1 MIEAFSLGPLLIPT
15 RPLILVLCL
24 LFAIWLSGWLATRYQ
39 IDKSQAKAGVEYI
52 AWFALLGARLGFVIL
67 NWGAYQATPWTPFYL
82 WQPGYLYQ
90 TGLLFG
96 AGYLLWHI
104 YNCSPRLRKPFLR
117 LLVGSYVAAG
127 ILFTSA
133 IYSLDLL
140 RQPGVPGI
148 GDRAPDFKLQN
159 LSGDTVTL
167 SSLAGRA
174 VILNFWA
181 TWCPPCRREMPLLD
195 QIQKKY
201 GNKGLT
207 VVGLDVDEPLELVR
221 SYISSVNVSYPIW
234 VDAPRG
240 TRGYDRTQAIFSRF
254 GGVGFPSTIFI
265 DRAGIIQKIYI
276 GELSQGFLQY
286 QTENILRR

>member
-1 MIEAFSLGPLLIPT
+1 MVIPT
-15 RPLILVLCL
+15 RLLILVLCL
-24 LFAIWLSGWLATRYQ
+24 LFAIWLSGWLAARYQ
-39 IDKSQAKAGVEYI
+39 LDKSQVQAGVEYI

-67 NWGAYQATPWTPFYL
+67 NWSAYQATPWTALYL
-82 WQPGYLYQ
+82 WQPGYFYQ

-96 AGYLLWHI
+96 AGYLLWYI
-104 YNCSPRLRKPFLR
+104 YNCSSQLRKPLLH

-140 RQPGVPGI
+140 RQPDIPGI
-148 GDRAPDFKLQN
+148 GDRAPDFSLQN
-159 LSGDTVTL
+159 LSGETVTL

-174 VILNFWA
+174 VIINFWA
-181 TWCPPCRREMPLLD
+181 TWCPPCRREMPLLE
-195 QIQKKY
+195 QIQNKY

-207 VVGLDVDEPLELVR
+207 VVGIDVDEPLELVKP
-221 SYISSVNVSYPIW
+221 YISSVNVSYPIW
-234 VDAPRG
+234 VDAPPG
-240 TRGYDRTQAIFSRF
+240 TPGYDRTQAIFSRF

-265 DRAGIIQKIYI
+265 DRAGIIQNIYI

-286 QTENILRR
+286 QAENILGR